1 MIGEISYMLVSKF
14 SKISKNEL
22 IKNIQSNKS
31 RIIKVYDILD
41 NKMLSELNKDLNNSL
56 KRKGLS
62 VVVLEE

>member
-1 MIGEISYMLVSKF
+1 MLVSKF
-14 SKISKNEL
+14 SKISKNDL

-41 NKMLSELNKDLNNSL
+41 NKMLSELNKDLSNSL

>member
-14 SKISKNEL
+14 SKISKNDL

>member
-1 MIGEISYMLVSKF
+1 MLVSKF
-14 SKISKNEL
+14 SKIGKNEL

>member
-1 MIGEISYMLVSKF
+1 MLVSKF

-31 RIIKVYDILD
+31 RIIKVYDVLD
-41 NKMLSELNKDLNNSL
+41 NKMLSELNKDLSSSL
-56 KRKGLS
+56 KRRGLS

>member
-1 MIGEISYMLVSKF
+1 MLVSKF

-41 NKMLSELNKDLNNSL
+41 NKMLSELNKDLSNSL